1 MNRMVGDFRALFEDA
16 FGKKTAPSY
25 ARCKAAIS
33 QQAPTF
39 YELLDLH
46 RRLVENGPDGQGG
59 GIESLVFP
67 GLIQEGKGKGFS

>member
-59 GIESLVFP
+59 GHRKS
-67 GLIQEGKGKGFS
+67 GFSRSRTSNPRR